1 MPERLAIA
9 PAPRVDVFLRPEER
23 FAALRED
30 VERGLSATPKEL
42 PPKWFYDERG
52 SQLFDEIT
60 RLPEYYLTD
69 AEREILERN
78 AHEIARATNANT
90 LVELGSGTSEKTR
103 LLLTALAEADTL
115 RRYVPV
121 DVSEPTLRA
130 SAAAVASEYPG
141 IEVHAVVGD
150 LERHLARLPEG
161 RRRLVAFLGSSI
173 GNLGP
178 AERARFLVALRKT
191 LKPGEAFL
199 LGTDLVKDPETLE
212 RAYND
217 SAGVTEEFNLNL
229 LRVLD
234 RELGAAF
241 VLEQFEH
248 VARWDEANAWIEMLL
263 RSRAEQLVAIAA
275 LDRSFGFADGEE
287 LRTEI
292 SCKFTFERVE
302 AELAAARF
310 RLGHWWLDRAG
321 RFAVSLSFAA

>member
-1 MPERLAIA
+1 MHERAALAT
-9 PAPRVDVFLRPEER
+9 PPRVDVFLRPEER
-23 FAALRED
+23 LAALRED
-30 VERGLSATPKEL
+30 VERGLSATPKGL

-69 AEREILERN
+69 AEREILERH
-78 AHEIARATNANT
+78 AHEIARATDANT
-90 LVELGSGTSEKTR
+90 LVELGAGTSEKTR
-103 LLLTALAEADTL
+103 LLLSALADADTL
-115 RRYVPV
+115 RRFVPV

-130 SAAAVASEYPG
+130 SAAAVAAEYPG

-150 LERHLARLPEG
+150 LERHLGRLPEG

-178 AERARFLVALRKT
+178 SERARFLSALRAT
-191 LKPGEAFL
+191 LQPGEAFL
-199 LGTDLVKDPETLE
+199 LGTDLVKDRETLE

-217 SAGVTEEFNLNL
+217 SAGVTAEFNLNL
-229 LRVLD
+229 LRVLNH
-234 RELGAAF
+234 ELGAEFA
-241 VLEQFEH
+241 LDRFEH

-263 RSRAEQLVAIAA
+263 RSRDEQLVRVAE
-275 LDRSFGFADGEE
+275 LGQSFRFGAGEE

-292 SCKFTFERVE
+292 SCKFVFEQVE
-302 AELAAARF
+302 AELAAGGF
-310 RLGHWWLDRAG
+310 GIGHWWLDRAE